1 MELRGAEGGEGG
13 IVMESGSEDGV
24 AGEPG
29 SWGRLGRRCYALIKF
44 KYLFSDLCVGY
55 VKRQA
60 ARQFI

>member
-1 MELRGAEGGEGG
+1 MGPREEVEFGMGNGAYGEWGVRG
-13 IVMESGSEDGV
+13 
-24 AGEPG
+24 G